1 MRKINLQNMKF
12 TQDDAY
18 KDLVAKMTAKG
29 EKLNLSERSIN
40 EQLEKLIALIAN
52 DETELDSFVASV
64 LPLIKTADANVRND
78 VSYGINE
85 YKKNN
90 PTQEPQKKIEVN
102 KDEPNAE
109 LLKRIEDMERELNET
124 KKQKNLLDIKGNLI
138 EEMKKK
144 GVKDEDWINSFV
156 SEVNITEDFDVNA
169 KAEHYVGVY
178 NKMYSK
184 VKSNITP
191 GESSSTNGDKDL
203 SNFIK
208 GASDYVKSQRL
219 D

>member
-1 MRKINLQNMKF
+1 MKF
-12 TQDDAY
+12 TQEEAY
-18 KDLVAKMTAKG
+18 KDLVARMTANG

-40 EQLEKLIALIAN
+40 EQLEKLIALVAN
-52 DETELDSFVASV
+52 EEMEITSFVDSV
-64 LPLIKTADANVRND
+64 LPFVKTADANVRND

-90 PTQEPQKKIEVN
+90 PIQEPKKNVVEDKV
-102 KDEPNAE
+102 DPNAE
-109 LLKRIEDMERELNET
+109 LIARLAALENELSES
-124 KKQKNLLDIKGNLI
+124 KKQRALSDIKGSLI
-138 EEMKKK
+138 NEMKKK
-144 GVKDEDWINSFV
+144 GIKDEDWINSFV

-178 NKMYSK
+178 NKMCSK

-191 GESSSTNGDKDL
+191 QESGGATVDKDL
-203 SNFIK
+203 SDFIK
-208 GASDYVKSQRL
+208 GASDFVKSQRL

>member
-1 MRKINLQNMKF
+1 MKF
-12 TQDDAY
+12 TQDEAY
-18 KDLVAKMTAKG
+18 KDLVAKMTARG

-40 EQLEKLIALIAN
+40 EQLEKLIALVAN
-52 DETELDSFVASV
+52 DETELNNFVDSV
-64 LPLIKTADANVRND
+64 LPFVKTADANVRND
-78 VSYGINE
+78 VSLGINE

-90 PTQEPQKKIEVN
+90 PIQEPQKKVETHSV
-102 KDEPNAE
+102 DPNVE

-124 KKQKNLLDIKGNLI
+124 KRQKNLLDIKGNLI
-138 EEMKKK
+138 EEMKRK
-144 GVKDEDWINSFV
+144 GIKDDDWINSFV
-156 SEVNITEDFDVNA
+156 SEVNITEDFDVDS

-184 VKSNITP
+184 VKSNVTP
-191 GESSSTNGDKDL
+191 GDAGGTNNNDKDL
-203 SNFIK
+203 GNFIK